1 VANIYCFDWL
11 CRLFLG
17 YMEAAMTD
25 KTPVPPVEGH
35 YAMLRCDEVCGPMY
49 RDVTMLNDGDREY
62 NGFMSDL
69 ADMRWDD
76 DGKANDSDRYDIIAT
91 IRPEAMQSA
100 ASGEV
105 ERLRA
110 ALVKILNTKP
120 DFAYITGGR
129 WDEPG
134 SPYDRGILD
143 GINTCKA
150 LARQALGGSDE

>member
-1 VANIYCFDWL
+1 
-11 CRLFLG
+11 
-17 YMEAAMTD
+17 
-25 KTPVPPVEGH
+25 VEGH

-100 ASGEV
+100 ASGAKTPD
-105 ERLRA
+105 R
-110 ALVKILNTKP
+110 NTMSI
-120 DFAYITGGR
+120 AYRTTFV
-129 WDEPG
+129 
-134 SPYDRGILD
+134 D
-143 GINTCKA
+143 GIE
-150 LARQALGGSDE
+150 ALGYDVSMFDTSEVAACFYTAVEECFGHAMKGQNDD